1 LSTSLATITVVFP
14 HLHNIRSDSPNLTSL
29 ITTLLC
35 IKPLLPAIAKYKPFS
50 FKFLWEMAQTKT
62 ARTLVAVADI
72 PDSLVKF
79 PVDLILDL

>member
-1 LSTSLATITVVFP
+1 
-14 HLHNIRSDSPNLTSL
+14 
-29 ITTLLC
+29 
-35 IKPLLPAIAKYKPFS
+35 
-50 FKFLWEMAQTKT
+50 MAQTKT